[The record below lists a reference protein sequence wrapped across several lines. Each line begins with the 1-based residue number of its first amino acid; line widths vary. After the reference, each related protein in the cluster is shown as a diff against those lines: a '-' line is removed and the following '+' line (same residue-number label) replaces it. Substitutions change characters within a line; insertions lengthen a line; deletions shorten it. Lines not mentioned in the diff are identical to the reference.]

1 MLHVGFK
8 NPENA
13 VNSYAV
19 VSSYLW
25 HGICKKILGS
35 FSSRK
40 LVLYSVKLKLLNW
53 TIFFIFSFREHYFDH
68 SYVEVIIL
76 ILYIK

>member
-19 VSSYLW
+19 VSYYVILLQGSKNFLAN
-25 HGICKKILGS
+25 IIAKKL
-35 FSSRK
+35 
-40 LVLYSVKLKLLNW
+40 
-53 TIFFIFSFREHYFDH
+53 
-68 SYVEVIIL
+68 
-76 ILYIK
+76 

>member
-25 HGICKKILGS
+25 RGICKKILGS

-53 TIFFIFSFREHYFDH
+53 TIFLFSALE
-68 SYVEVIIL
+68 SITLIIAMWR
-76 ILYIK
+76 